1 MCIIICYRSFYSVL
15 ERESS
20 PPQKYEPE
28 KKKDEKPEKPKFR
41 KPMPPPMDFNQLL
54 KLAEEK
60 KSAPVEVAPKPV
72 VTKPTEGP
80 DRPMTKK
87 QRREYEEE
95 MARRQRRLERMEA
108 EKNGKRRKCL
118 TSVLSID
125 PLYADIVDQLHIKG
139 LTKHINSIFR
149 LVLSFVCIKV
159 AGHCFSNMNSK

>member
-1 MCIIICYRSFYSVL
+1 MIYKIYSRYCLNLSGIIGDQIKYNLIQPYIFMCIIIGHRSFYSVL

-118 TSVLSID
+118 LIIILLFYLLILSMQT
-125 PLYADIVDQLHIKG
+125 L
-139 LTKHINSIFR
+139 
-149 LVLSFVCIKV
+149 
-159 AGHCFSNMNSK
+159 